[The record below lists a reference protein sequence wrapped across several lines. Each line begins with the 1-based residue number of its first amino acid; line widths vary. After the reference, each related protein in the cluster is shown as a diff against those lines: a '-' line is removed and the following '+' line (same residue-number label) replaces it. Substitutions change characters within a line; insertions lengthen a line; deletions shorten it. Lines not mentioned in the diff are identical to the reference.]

1 MSQLITGSEK
11 NDLIS
16 NKIHAIDKL
25 IISIFNN
32 EVSRYGLTF
41 QQSIVIISL
50 AEREGE
56 KVYQKNI
63 EAYLNLKNSSVTSLV
78 KNMISNDFIYRIKD
92 ENDGR
97 YFHLHLTPKSMK
109 IKDDLAETLTNT
121 QIYIETILEGS
132 ELKAFQNSLNK
143 LETKLKR
150 LTEKASD

>member
-41 QQSIVIISL
+41 QQSIVIIYL

-63 EAYLNLKNSSVTSLV
+63 EAYLNP
-78 KNMISNDFIYRIKD
+78 MPF
-92 ENDGR
+92 G
-97 YFHLHLTPKSMK
+97 
-109 IKDDLAETLTNT
+109 
-121 QIYIETILEGS
+121 
-132 ELKAFQNSLNK
+132 
-143 LETKLKR
+143 
-150 LTEKASD
+150 

>member
-11 NDLIS
+11 NNLIS

-41 QQSIVIISL
+41 QQSIVIIYL

-78 KNMISNDFIYRIKD
+78 KNMISNDFIYRIKAMPF
-92 ENDGR
+92 G
-97 YFHLHLTPKSMK
+97 
-109 IKDDLAETLTNT
+109 
-121 QIYIETILEGS
+121 
-132 ELKAFQNSLNK
+132 
-143 LETKLKR
+143 
-150 LTEKASD
+150 

>member
-1 MSQLITGSEK
+1 
-11 NDLIS
+11 
-16 NKIHAIDKL
+16 
-25 IISIFNN
+25 
-32 EVSRYGLTF
+32 
-41 QQSIVIISL
+41 
-50 AEREGE
+50 
-56 KVYQKNI
+56 
-63 EAYLNLKNSSVTSLV
+63 
-78 KNMISNDFIYRIKD
+78 MISNDFIYRIKD